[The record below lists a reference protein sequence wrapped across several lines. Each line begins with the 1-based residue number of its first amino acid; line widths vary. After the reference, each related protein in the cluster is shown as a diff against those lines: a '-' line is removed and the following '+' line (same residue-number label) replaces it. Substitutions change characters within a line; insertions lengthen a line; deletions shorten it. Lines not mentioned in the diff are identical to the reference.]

1 MSFVATVL
9 SKCRVYAGVCA
20 KDTASQGQGQG
31 QIGMS
36 KYPRALV
43 ARLRGS
49 TSCHAVFML
58 YRALAGVLSIMRV
71 SSLVFVCV
79 YIFTHSYHWS
89 ASVAIAVCDVVL
101 FAGMQLAMCNGYK
114 ERKCSVGAVIFL
126 CEVLSTIGHIVLL
139 CLALHAEHVVMFW
152 VLCGVMSAH
161 RICLALHTRYKEQI
175 ERRVFMVPSSLRHW
189 CCGGQSDSGRR
200 TT

>member
-1 MSFVATVL
+1 MSFVAAVL

-20 KDTASQGQGQG
+20 KDTAGQGQG
-31 QIGMS
+31 SMS

-43 ARLRGS
+43 ARLRGP

-58 YRALAGVLSIMRV
+58 YRAVAGVLSIMRV

-79 YIFTHSYHWS
+79 YIFTHSYHWI

-101 FAGMQLAMCNGYK
+101 FAGMQVAMCNSYK

-126 CEVLSTIGHIVLL
+126 CEVLFTAGHIALL
-139 CLALHAEHVVMFW
+139 CLALHAEHVVMLRVF
-152 VLCGVMSAH
+152 CGVMSAH
-161 RICLALHTRYKEQI
+161 RICLALHTRCKERI
-175 ERRVFMVPSSLRHW
+175 ERRVFMVLSLLRHW
-189 CCGGQSDSGRR
+189 CCGGHAESR